1 MTVDIYGLPSDAVL
15 ERSTS
20 TPEDVDTELYHSKL
34 RRIYILLK
42 FERAEDLVL
51 SHKITFDDSLGEEF
65 AANLEREL
73 SKGTLNG

>member
-1 MTVDIYGLPSDAVL
+1 MTVDIYGLPTDAVL

-20 TPEDVDTELYHSKL
+20 TPEDVDTELYHSER

-42 FERAEDLVL
+42 FEREGDLVR
-51 SHKITFDDSLGEEF
+51 SHKITLDDSLGEEF
-65 AANLEREL
+65 AANLEQEL